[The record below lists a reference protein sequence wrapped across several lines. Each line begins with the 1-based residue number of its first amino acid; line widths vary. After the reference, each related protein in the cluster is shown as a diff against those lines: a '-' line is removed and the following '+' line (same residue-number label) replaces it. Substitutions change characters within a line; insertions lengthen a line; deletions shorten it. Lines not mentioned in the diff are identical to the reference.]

1 MPRKTFSEMNWFQR
15 SRNSLAGKTFLSLAL
30 FSLIVSIAAISF
42 GYYLY
47 YSSVRRDYR
56 NRTWQMSR
64 TANQFMD
71 KEEALDE
78 ASQDIFGIDRVI
90 EALNQNKDSSPE
102 DILHNVRGAVDRFA
116 NGAAQFDDITML
128 CLEYMGPDSDDT
140 PVSYEHY

>member
-15 SRNSLAGKTFLSLAL
+15 SRNSLAGNTFLSLAL

-78 ASQDIFGIDRVI
+78 AGQVIYTYFIELSQEERDQLQD
-90 EALNQNKDSSPE
+90 KDSPPAFQ
-102 DILHNVRGAVDRFA
+102 V
-116 NGAAQFDDITML
+116 
-128 CLEYMGPDSDDT
+128 
-140 PVSYEHY
+140 